1 MRRVLPAVLFAAA
14 LIGMWQLAAE
24 LKLINPIFFPSPGR
38 TFGELYMQETVVL
51 PPAAE
56 IAKVLDRIENA
67 QPLEFDFNPFG
78 PYYVGQRPFIG
89 ILLLALVAAS

>member
-1 MRRVLPAVLFAAA
+1 MRRTHPTALCIEQDPGQQAWLIAGRSIGSIDAVL
-14 LIGMWQLAAE
+14 
-24 LKLINPIFFPSPGR
+24 
-38 TFGELYMQETVVL
+38 GE
-51 PPAAE
+51 E